1 MAIIS
6 FGDEEAKKPVDEE
19 MSMEEKIRA
28 SKTIADAKASQYIP
42 PRMLAEMEASYGEVV
57 VHDFGDDYNLSE
69 QEKSEKNALYKVF
82 SKLARCKRTYRK
94 IEEFIQ
100 VARLSMDAL
109 NAVAETNGRYDPE
122 EFKRRV
128 FKGKIEVQGWMFPKL
143 AGKERKKVNFSYLAD
158 FILSGEDPSLFNGI
172 VETPEEEFQSDEVLV
187 ESCKKLFDEHD
198 LERITHVEDQET
210 IRKRVNGVIE
220 DPTDPNQVPFDV
232 VIINDEAATKKLIKS
247 SPEILDAVKEYR
259 RKIKTSD
266 QLQSFIS
273 DIDYDDFQA
282 ISKIDARVSEKSSGG
297 VEFTGSILNDDDY
310 YEYISESDE
319 YAYTHDLY
327 NYEGRQKTKAEIDEA
342 EFMRAIENAG
352 WNVKVLFGNKERRR
366 KRDAALKADKR
377 REKTLRAQ
385 LERVSKRIKEKD
397 DDAKGRRLSDTR
409 VDKSK
414 KKKKKKKMNL
424 EDD

>member
-28 SKTIADAKASQYIP
+28 SKTISDAKASQYIP

-69 QEKSEKNALYKVF
+69 QEKIEKNALYKVF

-172 VETPEEEFQSDEVLV
+172 VEIPEEEFPPDEVLV
-187 ESCKKLFDEHD
+187 ASCKKLFDEHD
-198 LERITHVEDQET
+198 LERITHVEDPET

-247 SPEILDAVKEYR
+247 SPEILDVVKEYR

-266 QLQSFIS
+266 QLQRFIS

-282 ISKIDARVSEKSSGG
+282 ICKIDARVSEKSSGG
-297 VEFTGSILNDDDY
+297 VEFTGSVLNDDDY

-352 WNVKVLFGNKERRR
+352 WNVKVLFGNKERRK
-366 KRDAALKADKR
+366 KRDAALKADRR